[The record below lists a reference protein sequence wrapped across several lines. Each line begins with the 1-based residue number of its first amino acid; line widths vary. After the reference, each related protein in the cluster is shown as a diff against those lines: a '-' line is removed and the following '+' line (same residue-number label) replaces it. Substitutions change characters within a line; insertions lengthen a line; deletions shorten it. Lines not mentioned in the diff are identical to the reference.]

1 MTLTT
6 ENGELITILM
16 AGRLLL
22 LQEGNLDSKC
32 GALHVQVQRKV
43 CGASTFFGHVLGL
56 RLKDVG
62 FGAHVAGFVWLCVL
76 TSMYLLVPYE

>member
-1 MTLTT
+1 
-6 ENGELITILM
+6 M
-16 AGRLLL
+16 AGSLLL
-22 LQEGNLDSKC
+22 PQEGNLDSKC

-62 FGAHVAGFVWLCVL
+62 AWLALWHMSQALCGFGF
-76 TSMYLLVPYE
+76 